1 MLCHR
6 NDVSYSTVC
15 YLGENYNN
23 MARLRGIIPKLAELF
38 RFVNYYNLPKCYS
51 YVLVMLYLIIYSY

>member
-1 MLCHR
+1 MML
-6 NDVSYSTVC
+6 VIVLYVIWV
-15 YLGENYNN
+15 NYNN

-51 YVLVMLYLIIYSY
+51 YVLVMLYLIIDSY